1 MKEVVTVYKKE
12 EFGVPE
18 AFWIIRVEDFPAVVT
33 MDAHGNSQHAA
44 VAAESKAVLEGLLAQ
59 D

>member
-1 MKEVVTVYKKE
+1 VITVYKL

-33 MDAHGNSQHAA
+33 MDTHGNSLHEQIMLQSSAKL
-44 VAAESKAVLEGLLAQ
+44 AELLKL
-59 D
+59 